1 MPGVKRLYGVYETWF
16 KKNAVIGEE
25 LSKTFNYVRRYKT
38 LDSGLGTFSLDIYAD
53 DGEGGT
59 DWVYGESGGL
69 LPNIRRVCTLA
80 ADLSNLQ
87 KFLKVEKGSSG
98 QNFWTVWFSINVR
111 FGGTALKARMTWY
124 EGVSD
129 SHSHPSGA
137 DIWLCLSGNPARR
150 PCQRYTKLSLLD
162 HVCQKM
168 VSRSNER
175 LPFCIILFDTIDAV
189 T

>member
-1 MPGVKRLYGVYETWF
+1 MPGVKRLCGVFETWF

-59 DWVYGESGGL
+59 AWVYDKSGNL

-87 KFLKVEKGSSG
+87 KFLKVEKGSNG

-124 EGVSD
+124 EGVSAL
-129 SHSHPSGA
+129 HFHP
-137 DIWLCLSGNPARR
+137 
-150 PCQRYTKLSLLD
+150 
-162 HVCQKM
+162 
-168 VSRSNER
+168 
-175 LPFCIILFDTIDAV
+175 
-189 T
+189 